1 MAAMN
6 EKNILLFEKY
16 DGVRFVLE
24 RSLFK
29 YKDDITIYSSHWK
42 NEIKSRIQENHVDL
56 LITELSK
63 SNPDG
68 LEISIYA
75 RKMSPKLK
83 IMWITALGCHFF
95 RDQKDQLGNITC
107 IEKPLE
113 IKQIRKN
120 VLRAL
125 EIPD

>member
-1 MAAMN
+1 MN

-24 RSLFK
+24 RSLSK
-29 YKDDITIYSSHWK
+29 YEDDITIYASHWK
-42 NEIKSRIQENHVDL
+42 KDIESRIQKDHVDL
-56 LITELSK
+56 LITEMSK

-68 LEISIYA
+68 LELSFFA
-75 RKMSPKLK
+75 RKTSPKLK
-83 IMWITALGCHFF
+83 IIWITVLGCHFF
-95 RDQKDQLGNITC
+95 RDQIDQLGNITC

-120 VLRAL
+120 VLQAL
-125 EIPD
+125 QIPV